1 VRRLVAR
8 LAAWAASLSPRER
21 ALVAGALVLTGLLAA
36 AGIVQ
41 AVRDDLG
48 ALRARV
54 AGHERDLREVR
65 RLALALGHGGV
76 PTFAGSDEP
85 ASVIA
90 MFEAAADGVVG
101 RERLAS
107 LAPTTGPAE
116 DGVVEERVTARVTG
130 ASLAETVRLLHALEA
145 MADVGVTRLE
155 LRKHPDDPG
164 RFEATV
170 DVARLRATP

>member
-1 VRRLVAR
+1 VRERIAR
-8 LAAWAASLSPRER
+8 LAAWVANLSPRER
-21 ALVAGALVLTGLLAA
+21 ALVAAALVLTGLLAA
-36 AGIVQ
+36 AGIVH
-41 AVRDDLG
+41 AVRDDLA

-54 AGHERDLREVR
+54 AGHERELREVR
-65 RLALALGHGGV
+65 RLALALGHGAG
-76 PTFAGSDEP
+76 PAAGGSDEP

-90 MFEAAADGVVG
+90 MFEAAADGIVG

-107 LAPTTGPAE
+107 LAPATGPVE
-116 DGVVEERVTARVTG
+116 DGLVEERVTARVTG

-145 MADVGVTRLE
+145 VGDLGVTRLE

-164 RFEATV
+164 RFEATL